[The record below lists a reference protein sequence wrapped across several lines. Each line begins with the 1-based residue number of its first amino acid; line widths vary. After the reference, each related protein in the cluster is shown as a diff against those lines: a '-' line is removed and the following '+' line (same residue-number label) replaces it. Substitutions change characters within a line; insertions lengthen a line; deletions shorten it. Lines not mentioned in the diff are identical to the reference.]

1 MVIRNKLVVVVYR
14 YTSRWAYNWGGGGRA
29 YKRQFTVTDFS
40 VKKQIQVTVLRHLC
54 NIRFTELKARTHLLG
69 LLLVLR
75 SQDKHKQTTW
85 GHFSAQQ
92 KQGYYTMD

>member
-1 MVIRNKLVVVVYR
+1 MAILNKLVAVVYR
-14 YTSRWAYNWGGGGRA
+14 YTSRWAYNWGGRA
-29 YKRQFTVTDFS
+29 YKCQFMVTDFS
-40 VKKQIQVTVLRHLC
+40 VKKQIQVTVWRHLC
-54 NIRFTELKARTHLLG
+54 NIPFTELKARTHLLG

-92 KQGYYTMD
+92 RQSYYTMD